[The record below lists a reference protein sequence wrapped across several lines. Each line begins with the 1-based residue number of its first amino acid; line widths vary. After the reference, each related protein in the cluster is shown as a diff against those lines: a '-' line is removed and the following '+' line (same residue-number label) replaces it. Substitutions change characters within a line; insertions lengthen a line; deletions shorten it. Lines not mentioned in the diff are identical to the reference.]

1 MDENKNIRKQTIAR
15 TGASGSAKLINADL
29 TKIIDA
35 NVSKSIDE
43 NISKIDFDEILKTI
57 ETEAETTDAAVV
69 LAEAATEN
77 KDPEITAEETAEQDT
92 ATEETE
98 EEEIIPVAVSNKNNG
113 DNKKDKSGVL
123 FIVLLVLTIVILISS
138 CAFLF
143 FSKSNT
149 DSATPGD
156 DTPQENIQSA
166 SLDSPFNYQRLYG
179 VDFPANI
186 QDKYKIAYAQ
196 NQDLTGWLTIPGTSI
211 DMPVYQCDN
220 NSYYLKHDN
229 YDTYTKYG
237 TLFMDMENDPLNL
250 TRNTTIYGHNF
261 DNKLIFDELHNYKNL
276 EFFKDYPVIEFNTI
290 YKDYKWKVIA
300 AFHTNGEAAGDN
312 NYLFYYIA
320 SNFGDNSFMKFYDE
334 LQQRSYIH
342 TGVDVQPSDKILTLS
357 TCTYFFDRNGAL
369 ENARF
374 VVVARLVR
382 DGESEEVD
390 VSKATENTN
399 VRYPQLYFDVFGGTN
414 PWKNASKWVPEGN

>member
-1 MDENKNIRKQTIAR
+1 MEENKNIRNQTIAR
-15 TGASGSAKLINADL
+15 TGASGSAKIINADL
-29 TKIIDA
+29 TKMIDA

-43 NISKIDFDEILKTI
+43 NISKIEHSEIKT
-57 ETEAETTDAAVV
+57 TAAVAV
-69 LAEAATEN
+69 TEDITEN
-77 KDPEITAEETAEQDT
+77 EIPEITAEETAEQDT
-92 ATEETE
+92 VTEEAE
-98 EEEIIPVAVSNKNNG
+98 EYIPVAVNNKNNN
-113 DNKKDKSGVL
+113 DSKKDKSGIL
-123 FIVLLVLTIVILISS
+123 FIVLIVLTVVIFLAS

-143 FSKSNT
+143 FSKSTT
-149 DSATPGD
+149 DSNTPGEE
-156 DTPQENIQSA
+156 TPNENIQSA
-166 SLDSPFNYQRLYG
+166 SIDSPFDYQRLYG
-179 VDFPANI
+179 VDFPENI

-196 NQDLTGWLTIPGTSI
+196 NQDLTGWLTVPGTSI

-237 TLFMDMENDPLNL
+237 TLFMDMSNDPLNL

-261 DNKLIFDELHNYKNL
+261 DNKLIFDELHNYQNL
-276 EFFKDYPVIEFNTI
+276 EFFKNYPVIEFNTI

-300 AFHTNGEAAGDN
+300 AFHTNGESAGDN

-320 SNFGDNSFMKFYDE
+320 SSFGDNSFMKFYDE

-342 TGVDVQPSDKILTLS
+342 TGVDVQPTDKILTLS

-414 PWKNASKWVPEGN
+414 PWKNASKWQPESN